1 MKPDELLQTLEAFAR
16 EKQALL
22 LKHQAGA
29 RHVSQYDANNTYQYV
44 LAREDV
50 HLDWLRRALDDMG
63 GRLEPAGE
71 PDRPTSGKGAEAARA
86 IVEEDAREEKAFY
99 DRWRPRVE
107 GITHARHR
115 LMLQV
120 ILGEVLEHTRFF
132 EQALAGRTD
141 LLGRRTTGSPAEG
154 AVLGSRW
161 IGD

>member
-1 MKPDELLQTLEAFAR
+1 VKPDELLQTLEAFAR
-16 EKQALL
+16 EKQAMLL
-22 LKHQAGA
+22 QHQAGA

-44 LAREDV
+44 MAREDV
-50 HLDWLRRALDDMG
+50 HLDWLRRAIEDMG
-63 GRLEPAGE
+63 GRIEPASE
-71 PDRPTSGKGAEAARA
+71 PERTVSGKGAAAARA
-86 IVEEDAREEKAFY
+86 IIDEDAREAKAFY

-107 GITHARHR
+107 TVTHARHR

-120 ILGEVLEHTRFF
+120 ILGEVQEHTRFF

-161 IGD
+161 IE

>member
-1 MKPDELLQTLEAFAR
+1 VKPDELLQTLEAFAR

-22 LKHQAGA
+22 LAHQAGA

-50 HLDWLRRALDDMG
+50 HLDWLRRAIEDMG
-63 GRLEPAGE
+63 GRIEPASE
-71 PDRPTSGKGAEAARA
+71 PTRVLNGKGAAAAHAIIDEDVREA
-86 IVEEDAREEKAFY
+86 KAFY
-99 DRWRPRVE
+99 DRWQPRVE
-107 GITHARHR
+107 EVTHARHR

-120 ILGEVLEHTRFF
+120 ILGEVQEHTRFF

-161 IGD
+161 IE